1 MFHFVSFSRL
11 SHIFLIF
18 FFFLFAF
25 GTGNAQ
31 HVCGRLDTCVWSD
44 LSPGEICRAHPQFA
58 RHKLW
63 QWEHNNKL
71 ARINDP
77 QLLQLLLQLLLLL
90 WRDGRFVLKD
100 FALKGDFESICV
112 TSLETI
118 SRMIWLIFYARNYIL
133 KLYTQID
140 RKREKGR
147 MLKFYKYAH
156 CTCMHVHIRVAAV
169 NEGRERERRRR
180 KIMKQKKVDRECRAQ
195 WKGRLGSGIRMSRLS
210 TIVPDLVRLV
220 MGERKKVPTEST
232 VLILL

>member
-1 MFHFVSFSRL
+1 MFHFVSFSRFVTHI
-11 SHIFLIF
+11 SHFL
-18 FFFLFAF
+18 FFLFAF

-44 LSPGEICRAHPQFA
+44 LSPGEICRAPPQFA

-100 FALKGDFESICV
+100 FALKGNFESICV

-140 RKREKGR
+140 RKREKER

-156 CTCMHVHIRVAAV
+156 CTCMHVHISRCGSQRRARTRKKKEEN
-169 NEGRERERRRR
+169 NETEKGWQGVSCT
-180 KIMKQKKVDRECRAQ
+180 MKGQA
-195 WKGRLGSGIRMSRLS
+195 GIWDSKMSRLS
-210 TIVPDLVRLV
+210 TIVPDLVR
-220 MGERKKVPTEST
+220 
-232 VLILL
+232 